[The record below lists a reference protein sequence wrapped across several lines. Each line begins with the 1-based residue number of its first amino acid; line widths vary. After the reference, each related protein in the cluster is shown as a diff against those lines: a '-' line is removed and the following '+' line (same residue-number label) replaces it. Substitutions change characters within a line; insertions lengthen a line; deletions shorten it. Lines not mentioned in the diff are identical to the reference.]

1 MARVQRHRFLPEK
14 VWIDDDRA
22 DGGYRPVDRRREPD
36 LWWNGAYGNVAV
48 VAQVEDGQPDRL
60 DPHWI
65 TPTSSASLPSA
76 VAQMAAAAELV
87 PELQV
92 LEIGDATGYNLALIG
107 EIVGQGLDG
116 AVVDGTGGVDAATME
131 TMTTVPCVIPESVC
145 LTPDQQVRLLAVAFA
160 VTGAVRLLTNDPGTA
175 ILHGLLTRTCAVL
188 TTPPVRTVSLCH
200 RTLSVCHRRLSSLLR
215 DYPVRH
221 VAHTVTPCRAATAPQ
236 CGWSSG
242 CTRRS
247 TSGHE

>member
-1 MARVQRHRFLPEK
+1 MLAVGAEAGRRSAVWAR
-14 VWIDDDRA
+14 
-22 DGGYRPVDRRREPD
+22 
-36 LWWNGAYGNVAV
+36 
-48 VAQVEDGQPDRL
+48 
-60 DPHWI
+60 
-65 TPTSSASLPSA
+65 SLPGSGPGP
-76 VAQMAAAAELV
+76 VAAWLAEDLPLAIEAAMGG
-87 PELQV
+87 PEP
-92 LEIGDATGYNLALIG
+92 EECDHM
-107 EIVGQGLDG
+107 GLDG